1 VSDGQTV
8 IIGRLR
14 VVSVPFLDVAA
25 AQSELANELADA
37 YARVAASGRYVL
49 GDEVES
55 FEREFADYC
64 GTAECVGVSNGL
76 DALSL
81 SLEAHGIGSG
91 DEVIVPAHT
100 FIATFLAVSHVG
112 AVPVPVEP
120 DEQTYTISPLRLAA
134 AITGRTRAV
143 IPVHLY
149 GHPAD
154 MSTIMSVTADAGL
167 AVIEDCA
174 QAHGARYRGRRA
186 GSLATAAAFSF
197 YPSKNLGALGDAGAL
212 TTDDAELAQRL
223 RVLRNY
229 GSPTRFRTE
238 VRGHNMRLDPLQAAF
253 LRVKLK
259 LLDEWNCRRSRVA
272 DAYLDGLRGTL
283 GLRLPTIGDGAEPAW
298 HLFVVLHEERDRLQ
312 AELHARGVM
321 TLVHYPIPPHRTE
334 AYADLELLPGSLPI
348 TERICAQALSLPIG
362 PHLSDSQ
369 VERVVEATIDAAAA
383 IS

>member
-1 VSDGQTV
+1 M
-8 IIGRLR
+8 
-14 VVSVPFLDVAA
+14 SVPFLDVAA
-25 AQSELANELADA
+25 AQFELASELADA
-37 YARVAASGRYVL
+37 YARVAASGQYVL

-55 FEREFADYC
+55 FEQEFAEYC

-76 DALSL
+76 DALRL
-81 SLEAHGIGSG
+81 SLEAHGIGRG

-120 DEQTYTISPLRLAA
+120 DEQTYAISPDHLAA
-134 AITGRTRAV
+134 AITGRTRAI

-154 MSTIMSVTADAGL
+154 MSTIRRITAEAGL

-212 TTDDAELAQRL
+212 TTDDAELAQRV

-229 GSPTRFRTE
+229 GSPTKYRTE

-259 LLDEWNCRRSRVA
+259 FLDGWNRRRSTVA
-272 DAYLDGLRGTL
+272 HAYLEGLRTIG
-283 GLRLPTIGDGAEPAW
+283 GLRLPTVGDGAEPAW
-298 HLFVVLHEERDRLQ
+298 HLFVVRHEERDRLQ
-312 AELHARGVM
+312 QELRARGVT
-321 TLVHYPIPPHRTE
+321 TLVHYPLPPHRTE
-334 AYADLELLPGSLPI
+334 AYADLELAPGSFPI
-348 TERICAQALSLPIG
+348 TERICAEVLSLPIG
-362 PHLSDSQ
+362 PHLSDAQ

-383 IS
+383 TS